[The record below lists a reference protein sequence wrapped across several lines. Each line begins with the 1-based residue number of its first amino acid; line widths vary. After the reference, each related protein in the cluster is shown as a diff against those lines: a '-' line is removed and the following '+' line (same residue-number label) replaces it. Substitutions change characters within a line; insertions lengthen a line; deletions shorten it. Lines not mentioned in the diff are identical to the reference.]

1 MRHHRVTEVAAI
13 YAVTRE
19 TVLAWI
25 ANGELVPTDVSR
37 CRNRKRPT
45 WRISDAA
52 LARFD
57 LLRAKQAIE
66 VSACRRRRRKDSQMI
81 EYFK

>member
-1 MRHHRVTEVAAI
+1 MRHHKVTEVATI

-37 CRNRKRPT
+37 RRNRKRPT
-45 WRISDAA
+45 WRISDAS

-66 VSACRRRRRKDSQMI
+66 AIPCRPRCRKDPGVI